1 MPFKRLNP
9 HAGPSLPRRR
19 WLQAAGGIAA
29 SAGLSG
35 WCSQAQANGLTVG
48 QPAPP
53 LVLHALDGR
62 EFATQALR
70 GQVVILTFWATWCD
84 PCHEELPLLSAYAE
98 QHARDGLQIL
108 GFSLDT
114 PENLPMVQKIAAS
127 LSFPVGFLGS
137 AYAGGY
143 GRIWR
148 IPVNFAIDRAGRLA
162 HNGWDDPAPPA
173 WTAQRLEKFVT
184 PLLQASQWRRE

>member
-1 MPFKRLNP
+1 MHSDERPLTPRT
-9 HAGPSLPRRR
+9 SLVRRH
-19 WLQAAGGIAA
+19 WLRTAGGLIAG
-29 SAGLSG
+29 AGLSG
-35 WCSQAQANGLTVG
+35 WLPPARANSLTVG

-53 LVLHALDGR
+53 LILRTLEGR
-62 EFATQALR
+62 EIATQALR

-98 QHARDGLQIL
+98 RHARDGIQIL
-108 GFSLDT
+108 GFSLDA
-114 PENLPMVQKIAAS
+114 PENLPMVRKIAAS
-127 LSFPVGFLGS
+127 LSFPVGLLGS

-173 WTAQRLEKFVT
+173 WTAERLEKFVT
-184 PLLQASQWRRE
+184 PLLQASR